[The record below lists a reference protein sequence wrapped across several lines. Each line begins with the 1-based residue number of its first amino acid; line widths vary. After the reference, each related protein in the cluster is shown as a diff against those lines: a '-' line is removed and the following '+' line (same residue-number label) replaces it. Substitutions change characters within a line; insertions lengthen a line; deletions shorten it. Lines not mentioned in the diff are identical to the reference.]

1 MNEVFIHAKDLH
13 YAYKE
18 EGEAE
23 TAVLRGLSLDIH
35 KGEYVAI
42 LGHNGSGKSTF
53 AKLLNMILPVF
64 ILHFG
69 RPVCKHSSL

>member
-1 MNEVFIHAKDLH
+1 MNEAFIHAKDLH

-18 EGEAE
+18 EGEPD

-42 LGHNGSGKSTF
+42 LGHNGSGDKSLAASVTSSST
-53 AKLLNMILPVF
+53 
-64 ILHFG
+64 
-69 RPVCKHSSL
+69 HSSIFHTSPDGPRP